1 MFGND
6 ELLAIGTTL
15 ILSASALGAVLLRRR
30 RAALVLAVVAGIAT
44 IATLVLLRAGIG
56 HRA

>member
-1 MFGND
+1 MFGDD

-15 ILSASALGAVLLRRR
+15 ILSVSALGAALLRRR
-30 RAALVLAVVAGIAT
+30 RAALVLAVLAGIAT